1 MIISKRNTP
10 IFLQVLNIMYFEVI
24 FMPKKRR
31 YFLPGLFTIGGI
43 GAALIAL
50 YLNTIGESAFGIFTI
65 FPFLTVDS
73 L

>member
-1 MIISKRNTP
+1 MVISKRNTP
-10 IFLQVLNIMYFEVI
+10 IFLQVLCVMQFEVM

-50 YLNTIGESAFGIFTI
+50 YLNTIGEPAFGIFNA
-65 FPFLTVDS
+65 FPFIPADS